1 MPKEINGLPLHP
13 LVVHAVVVLVP
24 LTALIAVLFL
34 VPRFRRSLRWPLVV
48 LALVS
53 LASTFV
59 ARQSGLNLK
68 KVLVPPPP
76 PGTEAAPNP
85 LLDAIDRHQHLANQL
100 WYIVIAF
107 VIVVLIAAYVLRP
120 DDELGPFPGRL
131 GDPDDEEGATTLDS
145 VIRAVVAAL
154 VIVGAVAVVVQTVRT
169 GEQGSK
175 AVWNPTGDVDYG
187 LVQVVGSP

>member
-34 VPRFRRSLRWPLVV
+34 VPRFRRSLRWPMVV

-68 KVLVPPPP
+68 QVLVPPQQAGSP
-76 PGTEAAPNP
+76 PNP
-85 LLDAIDRHQHLANQL
+85 LLDPIDRHQHLANQL
-100 WYIVIAF
+100 WYLVIVF

-120 DDELGPFPGRL
+120 DDEMGPFPAHR
-131 GDPDDEEGATTLDS
+131 GDPGERGETTLDT

-154 VIVGAVAVVVQTVRT
+154 VVVGAVAVVVQTVRT
-169 GEQGSK
+169 GEQGSR
-175 AVWNPTGDVDYG
+175 AVWNPTGDQDYG
-187 LVQVVGSP
+187 LVSVDRSP

>member
-34 VPRFRRSLRWPLVV
+34 VPRFRRSLRWPMVV

-68 KVLVPPPP
+68 KVLVPPQSA
-76 PGTEAAPNP
+76 GSAPNP
-85 LLDAIDRHQHLANQL
+85 LLDPIDRHQHLANQL
-100 WYIVIAF
+100 WYIVIVF
-107 VIVVLIAAYVLRP
+107 TIIVLIAAYVLRP
-120 DDELGPFPGRL
+120 DDELGPFPAHR
-131 GDPDDEEGATTLDS
+131 GDPDSEQGETSLDT
-145 VIRAVVAAL
+145 VIRAIVAAL
-154 VIVGAVAVVVQTVRT
+154 VVVGAVAVVVQTVRT
-169 GEQGSK
+169 GEQGSR
-175 AVWNPTGDVDYG
+175 AVWNPTGDQDYG
-187 LVQVVGSP
+187 LVVVDRSP

>member
-34 VPRFRRSLRWPLVV
+34 VPRFRRSLRWPMVV

-68 KVLVPPPP
+68 EVLVPPAPAGSP
-76 PGTEAAPNP
+76 PNP
-85 LLDAIDRHQHLANQL
+85 LADAIDRHQHLANQL

-107 VIVVLIAAYVLRP
+107 AIVVLIAAYVLRP
-120 DDELGPFPGRL
+120 DDELGPFPGRV
-131 GDPDDEEGATTLDS
+131 GDSDDEEGATTLDT

-154 VIVGAVAVVVQTVRT
+154 VVVGAVAVVVQTVRA
-169 GEQGSK
+169 GEQGSR
-175 AVWNPTGDVDYG
+175 AVWNPNDEQDYG
-187 LVQVVGSP
+187 HVLLDRPLP

>member
-1 MPKEINGLPLHP
+1 MPKEINGLPFHA

-24 LTALIAVLFL
+24 LTALVAVLFL
-34 VPRFRRSLRWPLVV
+34 VPRFRRSLRWPMVV
-48 LALVS
+48 LALVA

-68 KVLVPPPP
+68 EVIVPPTPAGSP
-76 PGTEAAPNP
+76 PNP
-85 LLDAIDRHQHLANQL
+85 LVDVIDRHQHLANQL
-100 WYIVIAF
+100 WYLVIVF

-120 DDELGPFPGRL
+120 DDEMGPFPGRL
-131 GDPDDEEGATTLDS
+131 GDHDDEEGATTLDT

-154 VIVGAVAVVVQTVRT
+154 VVVGAVAVVVQTVRT

-187 LVQVVGSP
+187 LVQVAGSP

>member
-34 VPRFRRSLRWPLVV
+34 VPRFRRSLRWPMVA
-48 LALVS
+48 LALIS

-68 KVLVPPPP
+68 KVLVPPQ
-76 PGTEAAPNP
+76 AAGSPPNP
-85 LLDAIDRHQHLANQL
+85 LLDPIDRHQHLANQL
-100 WYIVIAF
+100 WYLVIVF

-131 GDPDDEEGATTLDS
+131 GDHDDEEGATTLDT
-145 VIRAVVAAL
+145 VIRAIVAAL
-154 VIVGAVAVVVQTVRT
+154 VVVGAVAVVVQTVRT
-169 GEQGSK
+169 GEQGSR
-175 AVWNPTGDVDYG
+175 AVWNPTGDQDYG
-187 LVQVVGSP
+187 LVVVTGSP

>member
-1 MPKEINGLPLHP
+1 MPSEINGLPLHP

-34 VPRFRRSLRWPLVV
+34 VPRFRRPLRWPMVV
-48 LALVS
+48 LGLVS

-68 KVLVPPPP
+68 NSSYIPDNGEVF
-76 PGTEAAPNP
+76 
-85 LLDAIDRHQHLANQL
+85 DAVQRHQHLANQL

-107 VIVVLIAAYVLRP
+107 FIVILIAAYVLRP

-131 GDPDDEEGATTLDS
+131 GDSDDEEGATTLDT

-154 VIVGAVAVVVQTVRT
+154 VVVGAVAVTVQTVRA
-169 GEQGSK
+169 GEQGSR
-175 AVWNPTGDVDYG
+175 AVWNPTGDTDFESSSAVEDS
-187 LVQVVGSP
+187 LP

>member
-34 VPRFRRSLRWPLVV
+34 VPRFRRSLRWPMVV

-53 LASTFV
+53 LVSTFV

-68 KVLVPPPP
+68 KVLVPPQPAGSP
-76 PGTEAAPNP
+76 PNP
-85 LLDAIDRHQHLANQL
+85 LADAIDRHQHLANQL
-100 WYIVIAF
+100 WYIVIVF
-107 VIVVLIAAYVLRP
+107 TIIVLIAAYVLRP
-120 DDELGPFPGRL
+120 DDELGPFPARL
-131 GDPDDEEGATTLDS
+131 GDHDDEEGATTLDT

-154 VIVGAVAVVVQTVRT
+154 VVVGAVAVVVQTVRT
-169 GEQGSK
+169 GEQGSR
-175 AVWNPTGDVDYG
+175 AVWNPTGDQDYG
-187 LVQVVGSP
+187 LVQVTGSP

>member
-34 VPRFRRSLRWPLVV
+34 VPRFRRSLRWPMVV

-68 KVLVPPPP
+68 KVLVPPQSAGSP
-76 PGTEAAPNP
+76 PNP
-85 LLDAIDRHQHLANQL
+85 LLDPIDRHQHLANQL
-100 WYIVIAF
+100 WYLMIVF

-131 GDPDDEEGATTLDS
+131 GDHDDEEGATTLDT

-154 VIVGAVAVVVQTVRT
+154 VVVGAVAVVVQTVRT
-169 GEQGSK
+169 GEQGSR
-175 AVWNPTGDVDYG
+175 AVWNPTGDQDYG
-187 LVQVVGSP
+187 LVLVDRSP